1 MLGDNNDDAPLT
13 FGDIP
18 TIARAILEKTSR
30 EAPTDFIQ
38 FGTVTNIV
46 ATATSAV
53 PFCDVAMDGDPTG
66 HSVTVASLMGA
77 SLTSGMRVAVIFD
90 KPHGAYII
98 GTPSRGGI
106 PLARGSFGRADQTTT
121 GGDTGVDC
129 AAQSAPGAAPAS
141 GTLGAEYTVQWCCS
155 EIEAGGAMVSPSALV
170 AGPAGIY
177 AYNIEIPYSYT
188 YPYYAAEVIRPDDT
202 IQLNNVAPTE
212 IEWLFEDGV
221 FDYDNFDHDTNTPI
235 LGRIMH
241 RSYGFMEVTASIQFF
256 ATDPADSIWVWME
269 ERDAAGTLFATF
281 QAEGVVTFNSAG
293 FGSVHISAFNWFRPG
308 HTLSCWAMDATGAP
322 IGVVTTCPADAHNDS
337 FKSNMRMK
345 RIDGPELYFTGSVFT
360 SAGAFV
366 AKCAFSSHVDLE
378 GTSVLSGIVPMNTGD
393 RFVVRTQHD
402 CAGAVTLG
410 RTPATGTGWIL
421 PTPEGASG
429 SIHWIAPVAT
439 MDQCLTPGGS

>member
-106 PLARGSFGRADQTTT
+106 PLARGSFGGLNQVSP
-121 GGDTGVDC
+121 GDTGVDC
-129 AAQSAPGAAPAS
+129 FSQLAPGAAAGS
-141 GTLGAEYTVQWCCS
+141 GVLGPSYTVQWCCS
-155 EIEAGGAMVSPSALV
+155 EIEAGGATVSPSALV
-170 AGPAGIY
+170 AGPAGVY
-177 AYNIEIPYSYT
+177 AYNIEIPYSQG
-188 YPYYAAEVIRPDDT
+188 YPYYAAVRIRPQNAT
-202 IQLNNVAPTE
+202 QLNNVAPAEILWDTE
-212 IEWLFEDGV
+212 DNV
-221 FDYDNFDHDTNTPI
+221 FDYDDFDHDTRTPT
-235 LGRIMH
+235 LGRLMH
-241 RSYGFMEVTASIQFF
+241 RSYGFMELTASIQFF

-269 ERDAAGTLFATF
+269 ERDAAGALYATF
-281 QAEGVVTFNSAG
+281 HAEGVVTFNSAG
-293 FGSVHISAFNWFRPG
+293 YGSVHISALHWFHPL

-322 IGVVTTCPADAHNDS
+322 LGVVTTAPGDAHNDS
-337 FKSNMRMK
+337 YKSNMRMQ
-345 RIDGPELYFTGSVFT
+345 RIDGPELFFTGSVFT

-366 AKCAFSSHVDLE
+366 NNCAFSAHSDLE

-393 RFVVRTQHD
+393 RFVVRTQHGAA
-402 CAGAVTLG
+402 AGVGLG
-410 RTPATGTGWIL
+410 RTSNSLLGYA
-421 PTPEGASG
+421 TPEGASG